1 MPRSKKTNR
10 RRSTLRTV
18 STKPKGIA
26 KPIGQRVPKSE
37 RFQASSLT
45 YDVTATQFA
54 NYGRLG
60 LMADANQIGVSH
72 EQTRITGFNP
82 RVKVPA
88 GTAPEPTGSAP
99 HPLEDEVPE
108 GLKTIRKVPDGER
121 QVLLK
126 LQAVHGADYGAMAR
140 DMRLNQLQHTAAHIR
155 RRIEKMRRE
164 DEEDAAEA
172 AAAGTPAP
180 SETYPRGRKKT
191 KDPNPAFKKTSKH
204 FN

>member
-1 MPRSKKTNR
+1 MPRSKKANR
-10 RRSTLRTV
+10 RRSTLKTV
-18 STKPKGIA
+18 SVKPQGIA

-37 RFQASSLT
+37 RFQASALT
-45 YDVTATQFA
+45 YDETATQFA

-60 LMADANQIGVSH
+60 LMADANQIGVARNP
-72 EQTRITGFNP
+72 TRITGFNP

-88 GTAPEPTGSAP
+88 ASAPVPTGTAP
-99 HPLEDEVPE
+99 HPLELEVPE

-126 LQAVHGADYGAMAR
+126 LQAVHGSDYSAMAR

-155 RRIEKMRRE
+155 RRIEKMRTE
-164 DEEDAAEA
+164 DEEDASEAEA
-172 AAAGTPAP
+172 AGAPAP
-180 SETYPRGRKKT
+180 SALRGRGKKT
-191 KDPNPAFKKTSKH
+191 KLYNPAFAKTSKH